1 MVTEGL
7 VFRLEARGGK
17 DTEVEQFLRSAERV
31 VQLDHT
37 TTAWFALRFG
47 LSEYGI
53 INLFSNS
60 AGRDTYLSGQVS
72 RALKE
77 RGEAMLSR
85 WPSMQRVT
93 VLAEKLPSMPPAH
106 PITKGLL
113 LSFMAK
119 PGHEQEVENFL
130 REAQPMVLEEQDTLA
145 WVALKFDTGE
155 YGIFDVFAD
164 GGARFKHITGHVP
177 REMVKHAFTMF
188 GSFPDMEL
196 VNILAAKL

>member
-7 VFRLEARGGK
+7 LFRLEARAGR
-17 DTEVEQFLRSAERV
+17 DAEVEEFLRSAQRV
-31 VQLDHT
+31 VQLEPT
-37 TTAWFALRFG
+37 TTAWFAIRFG
-47 LSEYGI
+47 RSEYGI
-53 INLFSNS
+53 LNLFSNS
-60 AGRDTYLSGQVS
+60 AARDAYLSGQVS

-77 RGEAMLSR
+77 RGEALLTR

-93 VLAEKLPSMPPAH
+93 VLAEKLPSSPSAH

-119 PGHEQEVENFL
+119 SGHEQEVENFL
-130 REAQPMVLEEQDTLA
+130 RDAQSTVLEEPDTLA
-145 WVALKFDTGE
+145 WVALRFDSGE

-164 GGARFKHITGHVP
+164 GGARFKHITGLVP
-177 REMVKHAFTMF
+177 REMAKHAFTMF

-196 VNILAAKL
+196 HNILAAKV